1 MIIDGVFS
9 GGGIKGF
16 ALVGGLQVLEEPG
29 FVFQRIAGTS
39 AGSILAALVTA
50 GYTSKQIEKF
60 FREMDISD
68 FLDRSRGWLQFPFQ
82 NGYSFI
88 GN

>member
-16 ALVGGLQVLEEPG
+16 ALVGGLQVLEERG
-29 FVFQRIAGTS
+29 FVFQRTAGTS

-50 GYTSKQIEKF
+50 GYT
-60 FREMDISD
+60 R
-68 FLDRSRGWLQFPFQ
+68 
-82 NGYSFI
+82 
-88 GN
+88 